1 MNKKPLPI
9 SGEYHYTMKLS
20 YEYGWALRGLANSR
34 GIPINQFLADLIDE
48 EMARNP
54 KEAAKIRK
62 ALREVK
68 KAERDNE

>member
-1 MNKKPLPI
+1 MNKKPLQT

-34 GIPINQFLADLIDE
+34 DIPVNQFLANLIDE

-62 ALREVK
+62 ALREAK
-68 KAERDNE
+68 KAESEDE